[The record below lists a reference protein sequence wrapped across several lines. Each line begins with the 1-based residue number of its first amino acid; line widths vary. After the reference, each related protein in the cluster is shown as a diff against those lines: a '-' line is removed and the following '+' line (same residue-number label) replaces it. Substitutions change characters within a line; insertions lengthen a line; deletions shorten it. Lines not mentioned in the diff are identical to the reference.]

1 MFPISKLQN
10 DLFPG
15 TEVDRTSIIDIGPLN
30 SFIDENTIA
39 GPALLKLDVQ
49 GFEFEALLGC
59 ESILSSFEA
68 IYCECSFVEL
78 YHGQKLAYY
87 IIDFLKNNQ
96 FDLKGIYNSSYDKN
110 GKAIQSD
117 FFFTRNNKYIL

>member
-1 MFPISKLQN
+1 MLPISKLQN

-78 YHGQKLAYY
+78 YHGQKLAHY
-87 IIDFLKNNQ
+87 I
-96 FDLKGIYNSSYDKN
+96 
-110 GKAIQSD
+110 
-117 FFFTRNNKYIL
+117 